1 MCRPRH
7 RALAEQ
13 RVGVSENRGLERN
26 YLEGDDLLL
35 PEFDLPLAGGG
46 KFAAGDQQP
55 VALGENLRRQ
65 GGGRHRQDVDAMTL
79 AGTFERLKPD
89 FAGVGQVPAGDQK
102 VIPRA
107 PSYRLQGKMRYR
119 R

>member
-1 MCRPRH
+1 MSPPRH

-13 RVGVSENRGLERN
+13 SVEVSENRGLERN

-55 VALGENLRRQ
+55 VALGKNLRRQ
-65 GGGRHRQDVDAMTL
+65 GGGRHRQDVDAMAL

-102 VIPRA
+102 VVPGA
-107 PSYRLQGKMRYR
+107 FLSPSRQNEV
-119 R
+119 